1 MKKSAFNYNVDKET
15 AEEFAVVP
23 YEDLQ
28 AVAMLSHVI
37 GKQIA
42 VLDTMLEPCFSRS
55 LSPFQTT
62 SCRRE
67 YRETIQQCLADSVKT
82 TKDT

>member
-15 AEEFAVVP
+15 AEDFAVIP

-42 VLDTMLEPCFSRS
+42 VLDAMLENMGITQYSFEKKVK
-55 LSPFQTT
+55 T
-62 SCRRE
+62 
-67 YRETIQQCLADSVKT
+67 LADVKAKT
-82 TKDT
+82 DDLA

>member
-1 MKKSAFNYNVDKET
+1 MKKTAFNYNVDEET
-15 AEEFAVVP
+15 AEDFAVVP

-42 VLDTMLEPCFSRS
+42 VLDTMLENMGVTQYSFEKKVK
-55 LSPFQTT
+55 T
-62 SCRRE
+62 
-67 YRETIQQCLADSVKT
+67 LADVKAKT
-82 TKDT
+82 DDLA

>member
-15 AEEFAVVP
+15 AEDFAVVP

-28 AVAMLSHVI
+28 AVAILSHVI

-42 VLDTMLEPCFSRS
+42 VLDTMLENMGVTQYSFEKKVK
-55 LSPFQTT
+55 T
-62 SCRRE
+62 
-67 YRETIQQCLADSVKT
+67 LADVKGRT
-82 TKDT
+82 DDLA

>member
-42 VLDTMLEPCFSRS
+42 VLDTMLENMGVTQYSFEKKVK
-55 LSPFQTT
+55 T
-62 SCRRE
+62 
-67 YRETIQQCLADSVKT
+67 LADVKGRT
-82 TKDT
+82 DDLA

>member
-42 VLDTMLEPCFSRS
+42 VLDTMLENMGITQYSFEKKVK
-55 LSPFQTT
+55 T
-62 SCRRE
+62 
-67 YRETIQQCLADSVKT
+67 LADVKGRT
-82 TKDT
+82 DDMA

>member
-42 VLDTMLEPCFSRS
+42 VLDTMLENMGITQYSFEKKVK
-55 LSPFQTT
+55 T
-62 SCRRE
+62 
-67 YRETIQQCLADSVKT
+67 LADVKARS
-82 TKDT
+82 D

>member
-42 VLDTMLEPCFSRS
+42 VLDTMLENMGITQYSFEKKVK
-55 LSPFQTT
+55 T
-62 SCRRE
+62 
-67 YRETIQQCLADSVKT
+67 LADVKART
-82 TKDT
+82 D